1 MDPHQQ
7 CKYIQEISFQENDQL
22 RLRVSDL
29 EARNAELQDE
39 VETINDLLE
48 QEKAV
53 GQSKEKA
60 LQALQVN
67 NQELNY
73 RIGELQ
79 NKIVEKDTKI
89 QELQNVL
96 KQREDQIS
104 KVNGEQ
110 RKNGNK
116 SKTQR
121 RQQSNPKKQ

>member
-22 RLRVSDL
+22 RERVSDL
-29 EARNAELQDE
+29 EAKNAELQDE

-53 GQSKEKA
+53 CQSKEKA
-60 LQALQVN
+60 LQALQVK
-67 NQELNY
+67 NQELNC

-96 KQREDQIS
+96 KQSDDQIS
-104 KVNGEQ
+104 KVNVEQ

-121 RQQSNPKKQ
+121 RQSNPKKQ